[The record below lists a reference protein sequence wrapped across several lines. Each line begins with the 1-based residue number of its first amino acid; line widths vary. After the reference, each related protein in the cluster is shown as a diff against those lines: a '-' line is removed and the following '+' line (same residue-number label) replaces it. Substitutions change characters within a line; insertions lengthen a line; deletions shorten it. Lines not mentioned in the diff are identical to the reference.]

1 MFQNAM
7 LPAGFRQRDQ
17 TKKSPTGP
25 FDRSALLDHLEKQ
38 ALEHEDRE
46 DLVPFTGEKKGSLA
60 ATSIKK
66 KKWNLSFRLN
76 LSLFLGKK
84 FIPKPGAGK
93 IPEEEQITLEP
104 ELEEALKNATDAEMC
119 DIAGWWNGIRS
130 SNSQQNSQPLFSVDR
145 WSKAVPIFNLDHPW
159 PLLNLHPKSSV

>member
-1 MFQNAM
+1 M
-7 LPAGFRQRDQ
+7 
-17 TKKSPTGP
+17 
-25 FDRSALLDHLEKQ
+25 E
-38 ALEHEDRE
+38 
-46 DLVPFTGEKKGSLA
+46 
-60 ATSIKK
+60 
-66 KKWNLSFRLN
+66 SFIRLN

-130 SNSQQNSQPLFSVDR
+130 SNSQQNSQPLCSVDR
-145 WSKAVPIFNLDHPW
+145 WSKAVPIFNLDYPW